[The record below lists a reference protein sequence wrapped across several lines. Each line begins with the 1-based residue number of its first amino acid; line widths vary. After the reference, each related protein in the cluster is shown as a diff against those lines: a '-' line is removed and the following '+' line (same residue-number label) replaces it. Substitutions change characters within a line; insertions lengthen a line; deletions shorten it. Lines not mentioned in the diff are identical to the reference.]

1 MKHLIKTILREEV
14 RLLEDVATSGPNFKV
29 TDDFLLD
36 IGSKKYELQT
46 EQKKFGLSVR
56 IGIDIV
62 EISEDEEGGISL
74 TVEIPI
80 TRKRMT
86 NKIRKSNVDKVVN
99 GAANNED
106 EIMVKNLDGKE
117 FYLVRV

>member
-14 RLLEDVATSGPNFKV
+14 RLLEDVATSRPNFKAYKG
-29 TDDFLLD
+29 LLD
-36 IGSKKYELQT
+36 IDGKKYKLES
-46 EQKKFGLSVR
+46 EKAWVR

-62 EISEDEEGGISL
+62 KVSTDVDGLSL
-74 TVEIPI
+74 TVEHPI
-80 TRKRMT
+80 TGKLMT
-86 NKIRKSNVDKVVN
+86 NKIRQKNVDKVVN

-106 EIMVKNLDGKE
+106 EITVENLDGKE